1 MVECDRCGNSVHTQQ
16 VIQMPENQI
25 SKAELIIA
33 QLKAEGWKEQLSGT
47 NYINGT
53 IGTNLLKDGE
63 VVTVQQEFSPD
74 EEFLEQEWPEEQ
86 K

>member
-1 MVECDRCGNSVHTQQ
+1 
-16 VIQMPENQI
+16 MPEDQI

-33 QLKAEGWKEQLSGT
+33 QLRSEGWKEQLSGT